1 MSSLHFPQHT
11 VLNTVHHCWASL
23 WSWLWAVLG
32 CASASATVAMIAVG
46 VGGHSS
52 HVGISFPWKRGTIGG
67 KMHGMTPSGRL
78 EGFAEGFG
86 AEGWVMVCAAG
97 GFIRFPFCSLTGN
110 FGGGETL
117 GSQPILVYIS
127 TDQNLPRSYT
137 SQVGKFALPGCK
149 LGRGLCADVVEGR
162 ICWISTNTI
171 CRLGSDEC
179 SVWETTHFAYIRTS
193 GIAKIC
199 RTYLVFSNNYW
210 WVANICYFSPEQCIN
225 YGTETTGHTHVRPE
239 TLCSKLLT
247 PIYLPFKYKDKEERD
262 I

>member
-1 MSSLHFPQHT
+1 M
-11 VLNTVHHCWASL
+11 
-23 WSWLWAVLG
+23 
-32 CASASATVAMIAVG
+32 
-46 VGGHSS
+46 
-52 HVGISFPWKRGTIGG
+52 
-67 KMHGMTPSGRL
+67 
-78 EGFAEGFG
+78 
-86 AEGWVMVCAAG
+86 
-97 GFIRFPFCSLTGN
+97 
-110 FGGGETL
+110 
-117 GSQPILVYIS
+117 YIS
-127 TDQNLPRSYT
+127 TDQNLPRPHT
-137 SQVGKFALPGCK
+137 SQVGKFALSGCK

-239 TLCSKLLT
+239 TLCSKLHQFIFHLNIKTRKKETFKLCLT
-247 PIYLPFKYKDKEERD
+247 PPRVLSSID
-262 I
+262 IHWSWEINPALFHKPRFLL